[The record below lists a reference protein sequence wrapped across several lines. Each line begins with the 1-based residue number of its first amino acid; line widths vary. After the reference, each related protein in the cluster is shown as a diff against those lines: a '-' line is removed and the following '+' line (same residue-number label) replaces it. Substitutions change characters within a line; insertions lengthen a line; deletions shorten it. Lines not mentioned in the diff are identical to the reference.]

1 MITTNVDARLFN
13 EMQNYHLNAEEK
25 LVFLTIMLS
34 PERSLIGIH
43 KVNVDMLKVR
53 TGIANKKIT
62 QALQHLKDASLII
75 GDLEQGEFYTP
86 YLLKSNPLKGGKTY
100 KIYLEDLQRVR
111 NRELVEIMV
120 TDFNSVI
127 PVTFAAALKDSGYE
141 NLLSLL
147 DKCYSDEELDNARK
161 AYVKTKDTN

>member
-13 EMQNYHLNAEEK
+13 EMQNYHLTAEEK

-43 KVNVDMLKVR
+43 KTDVDMLKVR
-53 TGIANKKIT
+53 TGITKKKIT
-62 QALQHLKDASLII
+62 QALQRLSEKGLII

-100 KIYLEDLQRVR
+100 KIYMEDLQRVR
-111 NRELVEIMV
+111 NRRLVEIMV
-120 TDFNSVI
+120 VDLNSTV
-127 PVTFAAALKDSGYE
+127 PATFAAALEDAGYRE
-141 NLLSLL
+141 LLGSL
-147 DKCYSDEELDNARK
+147 DRQYSDEELNNVRK
-161 AYVKTKDTN
+161 SYVRAKEDK